1 MKIYRYIYLYIYIY
15 IYIYTRTTGS
25 RSNAGGLTPQGQAE
39 TGARSNAG
47 GLTTTPK
54 ANLSGGR
61 NDLSDM
67 SCAPATS
74 PILAPKGRY
83 TFKNISIEI

>member
-1 MKIYRYIYLYIYIY
+1 MKIYTYIYLYIYIY
-15 IYIYTRTTGS
+15 IRTTGS
-25 RSNAGGLTPQGQAE
+25 RSNAGGLTATPQGQAE